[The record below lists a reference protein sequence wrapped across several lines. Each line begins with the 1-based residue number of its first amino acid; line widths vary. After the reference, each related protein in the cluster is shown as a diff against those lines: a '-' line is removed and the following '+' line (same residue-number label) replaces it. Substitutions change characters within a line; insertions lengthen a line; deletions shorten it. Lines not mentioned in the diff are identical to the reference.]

1 MLDIILKYTNNITV
15 DQVIQFINKIYKI
28 SEDCQAVVAQ
38 YRNKNK
44 DNTNTNTITNMNM
57 NMNNIK

>member
-44 DNTNTNTITNMNM
+44 DNNNTNTNTITNMNM
-57 NMNNIK
+57 NNIK